1 VGRRQQSAP
10 EQTAG
15 MPGPG
20 AGAAPALE
28 ELVER
33 ARSGDA
39 RALEDVV
46 RAVKDDVFGLAV
58 RMLWHPEDAEDAS
71 QEILMKV
78 VTHLAT
84 WRGESAFRTW
94 VYRVAAN
101 HLLNVRKSRVER
113 EELTFSAFG
122 AALAENLGDPP
133 APAADNPEQRLLEEE
148 VKIGCTQGMLLCLDR
163 EHRVAY
169 VLGEVFELRSEEAA
183 YVAGVEP
190 ATFRKRLSRARERVR
205 AFMSEHCGL
214 VNDAVPCRCARR
226 VEYAV
231 SAGRVDPGRLLFAG
245 RPETARR
252 ARLALPV
259 VEQVEEMEGLH
270 RVAGVFRSPP
280 EYSAPERL
288 VGAVRQLIES
298 GRFTL
303 LQ

>member
-1 VGRRQQSAP
+1 MRRRQDSA
-10 EQTAG
+10 TG
-15 MPGPG
+15 RTPG
-20 AGAAPALE
+20 AQGHAGRAAPPLE

-58 RMLWHPEDAEDAS
+58 RMLWHPEDAEDAT

-94 VYRVAAN
+94 VYRVATN
-101 HLLNVRKSRVER
+101 HLLNTRKSRVER
-113 EELTFSAFG
+113 GELTFSAFG
-122 AALAENLGDPP
+122 AELAEHLSDPP
-133 APAADNPEQRLLEEE
+133 APVADGPEQRLLEEE

-183 YVAGVEP
+183 YVVGVEP

-214 VNDAVPCRCARR
+214 VNAAVPCRCARR

-231 SAGRVDPGRLLFAG
+231 AVGRVDPGRLLFAG
-245 RPETARR
+245 RPGR

-259 VEQVEEMEGLH
+259 VGQVEEMEDLH
-270 RVAGVFRSPP
+270 RAAGVFRSHP
-280 EYSAPERL
+280 EYDAPERL